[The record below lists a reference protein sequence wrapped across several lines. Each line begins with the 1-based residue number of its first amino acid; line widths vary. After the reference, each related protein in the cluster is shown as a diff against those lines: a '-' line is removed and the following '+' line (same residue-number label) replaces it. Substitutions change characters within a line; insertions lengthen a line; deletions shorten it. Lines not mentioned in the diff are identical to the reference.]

1 MKVSTQELIVD
12 GLWRRNPALVQLLG
26 LCPLLAV
33 SSTAIDAL
41 ALGLATLVTLLV
53 SNLVVSLLRQWIA
66 PAVRLPMQ
74 IAVIAGTVTVIELV
88 TAAYLPALHDSLGIF
103 LPLIV
108 TNCLILARSEAFARH
123 QSPAPAV
130 IDGLATGSGFAL
142 TLLAL
147 GMLREVIGQGSLFA
161 GAERLTGSHS
171 AVAGIQVFSAEHGLI
186 LAALPPGAFI
196 LLGLLLAVC
205 SPAYTSRRSS
215 AARP

>member
-1 MKVSTQELIVD
+1 MNSANRALIVD

-41 ALGLATLVTLLV
+41 ALGLATLMTLLV
-53 SNLVVSLLRQWIA
+53 SNIAVSTLRELIA

-74 IAVIAGTVTVIELV
+74 IAIIAGTVTVIELML
-88 TAAYLPALHDSLGIF
+88 AAWLPSLHQSLGIF

-123 QSPAPAV
+123 ETPARAG
-130 IDGLATGSGFAL
+130 IDALATGTGFTAAL
-142 TLLAL
+142 LTL
-147 GMLREVIGQGSLFA
+147 GMLREIIGQGSLFA
-161 GAERLTGSHS
+161 GAERLTG
-171 AVAGIQVFSAEHGLI
+171 ADTPVAGITLFAPEHGLI
-186 LAALPPGAFI
+186 LALLPPGAFI

-205 SPAYTSRRSS
+205 RGPER
-215 AARP
+215 